1 MLGKKRTLFLKICLY
16 ISSYIPLYFL
26 ITLKEIIDIL
36 TGNLSFD
43 VVNAVM
49 IIFNLGLILLGL
61 ISVFVFI
68 NQSDYENIEIL
79 SCHNITKDDFL
90 PYFPLFVLFALAFEL
105 EYLSMAV
112 VYVIILIM
120 VGVVYIKN
128 EMFHINPFLNM
139 IGYRTYK
146 VTYKLKDKIFEDK
159 NLLSLR
165 SVEKG
170 YGATN
175 GFILK

>member
-1 MLGKKRTLFLKICLY
+1 
-16 ISSYIPLYFL
+16 
-26 ITLKEIIDIL
+26 
-36 TGNLSFD
+36 
-43 VVNAVM
+43 
-49 IIFNLGLILLGL
+49 
-61 ISVFVFI
+61 
-68 NQSDYENIEIL
+68 
-79 SCHNITKDDFL
+79 
-90 PYFPLFVLFALAFEL
+90 
-105 EYLSMAV
+105 
-112 VYVIILIM
+112 
-120 VGVVYIKN
+120 
-128 EMFHINPFLNM
+128 MFHINPFLNM